1 MHARRGFTLVE
12 LLVVIAIIGVLL
24 SLLLPA
30 VQAAREAGRRAKCA
44 SNMRQVGLAMRQ
56 YCDINHGRWPL
67 TSHTSDTDASGLY
80 TKAWIY
86 TIAPFMEDVDAI
98 RICPDDPHGDERL
111 AIKMTSYALSGYLST
126 EGIPPFLECSQA
138 QSHVEDD
145 RDVRVGRHVTV
156 GSHRR
161 RRAPFNWFE
170 KSNIT
175 PGIVFERSKA
185 KCKSTG
191 MATRQTIYTPTAMSI
206 GLAPRKLTPGPR
218 RPLILHCRRAIA
230 IDRGM
235 VALLGFESLF
245 LFYF

>member
-1 MHARRGFTLVE
+1 MNARRGFTLVE

-126 EGIPPFLECSQA
+126 EGIPPFLDARKLKATSKTIVMYELA
-138 QSHVEDD
+138 DTLPLDLTVDD
-145 RDVRVGRHVTV
+145 VH
-156 GSHRR
+156 
-161 RRAPFNWFE
+161 PFNWFK

-175 PGIVFERSKA
+175 QGIVFDQIKGEVQVDRHGDTANYLYADGHVDRISA
-185 KCKSTG
+185 SQINTW
-191 MATRQTIYTPTAMSI
+191 ATTPFNFA
-206 GLAPRKLTPGPR
+206 LPPGN
-218 RPLILHCRRAIA
+218 
-230 IDRGM
+230 
-235 VALLGFESLF
+235 
-245 LFYF
+245 